1 MVVNP
6 LALQRKVLKRLR
18 SVWHGHPSTGR
29 GIMIGTGNFAGL
41 ALLSTD
47 RSTLSGANTM
57 AGPFR
62 KVGTEL
68 PKAGTSRGMGR
79 PAMWGI
85 LGILAVLAL
94 LLLFFPTW

>member
-1 MVVNP
+1 
-6 LALQRKVLKRLR
+6 
-18 SVWHGHPSTGR
+18 
-29 GIMIGTGNFAGL
+29 
-41 ALLSTD
+41 
-47 RSTLSGANTM
+47 M

-62 KVGTEL
+62 KVGTEF

-79 PAMWGI
+79 PAMWTI

>member
-1 MVVNP
+1 V
-6 LALQRKVLKRLR
+6 
-18 SVWHGHPSTGR
+18 
-29 GIMIGTGNFAGL
+29 IGTGNFAGH